1 MNLLPLL
8 VDSVKTPVRHRITTS
23 DMVAVV
29 GELFARSQTRRF
41 AHNLVAFDHELTAVG
56 VHDDP
61 FPTEKSD
68 RAIRTIFDRDE
79 VNEGVWFIRRQ
90 RRPAVV
96 IGEFIKTGD

>member
-1 MNLLPLL
+1 MPAQ
-8 VDSVKTPVRHRITTS
+8 VIDAVETPTRTRGAGG
-23 DMVAVV
+23 DMIAVV
-29 GELFARSQTRRF
+29 GKLFAGSQTRSF
-41 AHNLVAFDHELTAVG
+41 AHDFVALDHELTAVG